1 MINNDVMLLC
11 QSLGNNIMLNKQT
24 TTKNQR
30 INKKHK
36 INYYQLYR
44 LNE

>member
-1 MINNDVMLLC
+1 MSNNDVMLLC
-11 QSLGNNIMLNKQT
+11 QSLGNDMLNKQT